1 MHKINIKRIY
11 DKPFKT
17 DGVRI
22 LVDRL
27 WPRGISK
34 DKAKLDFWEKEIA
47 PSSEL
52 RVWFGHK
59 PERFEEFAKKYREE
73 LTLHLDKIKK
83 IKKVLNSHN
92 ITLLYAAKD
101 TKNNQAIILK
111 DFIENIKSGA
121 KDAKLELLCKIFID
135 KLTSESILYIDFA
148 LSEYQKIKNVA

>member
-111 DFIENIKSGA
+111 DFIENIKSGVLSFKNELSA
-121 KDAKLELLCKIFID
+121 LEIK
-135 KLTSESILYIDFA
+135 SEEISTGVF
-148 LSEYQKIKNVA
+148 